1 MKTNRLIYLIKG
13 ELIRLHKYKVT
24 TISFLIAIIWGVVLY
39 FVEGNI
45 FNSLLP
51 FLILVDATLMSLM
64 YIGSVMFF
72 EKKES
77 TISTM
82 LVTPAK
88 HSEIILSKIFAN
100 TIHNFLSTALIII
113 VFVLIKDVQIN
124 YLLITLAVIIA
135 TLFHTTIGFLLSYYQ
150 KDFTT
155 MLMTIMMVSFILLI
169 PSALYAFNILKAA
182 FWEYLLLINPI
193 QAASEI
199 INQAFKPIDLNWKYY
214 FSLVYLIIGG
224 ILVYKYL
231 VLTKFKNYAVSIS
244 GV

>member
-1 MKTNRLIYLIKG
+1 MKTNRFFYLIKG

-24 TISFLIAIIWGVVLY
+24 TVSLMIAIIWGVVLY
-39 FVEGNI
+39 FVEGDI

-51 FLILVDATLMSLM
+51 FLILIDATMMSLM

-82 LVTPAK
+82 LVTPSK

-100 TIHNFLSTALIII
+100 TIHNFFSTALIII
-113 VFVLIKDVQIN
+113 AFVLIKDIQIN
-124 YLLITLAVIIA
+124 YFLIALAVIIA
-135 TLFHTTIGFLLSYYQ
+135 TLFHTTIGLLLSYYQ

-155 MLMTIMMVSFILLI
+155 MLTTIMSISFVLVI
-169 PSALYAFNILKAA
+169 PSALYGFNILTADI
-182 FWEYLLLINPI
+182 WEYILLINPI
-193 QAASEI
+193 QAAAEI
-199 INQAFKPIDLNWKYY
+199 INQSFKPIDLNWKYY
-214 FSLVYLIIGG
+214 FSIAYLVVGG

-231 VLTKFKNYAVSIS
+231 VLSKFKKYAVSIS

>member
-1 MKTNRLIYLIKG
+1 MKTKRLIFLIKG

-24 TISFLIAIIWGVVLY
+24 TISLLIAIIWGVVLY
-39 FVEGNI
+39 FVEGDI

-51 FLILVDATLMSLM
+51 FLILVDATIMSLM

-100 TIHNFLSTALIII
+100 TIHNFLSTALIIVAFI
-113 VFVLIKDVQIN
+113 LIKNIQIN
-124 YLLITLAVIIA
+124 YWLISLAIIIV
-135 TLFHTTIGFLLSYYQ
+135 TLFHTTIGLLLSYYQ

-155 MLMTIMMVSFILLI
+155 MLMSIMMISFVLLI
-169 PSALYAFNILKAA
+169 PSALYAFNVLKAD
-182 FWEYLLLINPI
+182 FWEYLLLFNPI
-193 QAASEI
+193 QAASEL
-199 INQAFKPIDLNWKYY
+199 INQGFKPINLDWKYY
-214 FSLVYLIIGG
+214 FSLCYLIIGG
-224 ILVYKYL
+224 ILIYKYL
-231 VLTKFKNYAVSIS
+231 VLRNFKNYAVSIS